1 MQAYHSQSIHP
12 FLMNSSGTE
21 NDLLSDGDV
30 VDSIDYYENQL
41 SSLNTQ
47 VKELQEQKR
56 RISEGG
62 NLMLQNQ
69 DLYFQKIYRQGESA
83 PLSGRTYESDMNYD
97 QDETSTSTSY
107 HENAKNTLQQS
118 LIVPNTDE
126 DEVREFCHW
135 NMLHMV

>member
-1 MQAYHSQSIHP
+1 
-12 FLMNSSGTE
+12 MNSSGTE
-21 NDLLSDGDV
+21 NDLLSDGDI

-97 QDETSTSTSY
+97 EDETSTSTSY